1 MKLKTPATISCL
13 ALSAMIAAPAAAA
26 PSSKFTAVVD
36 KTMVSTEATRSESID
51 NNPAPA
57 LHAVVATL
65 KVPSQ
70 KELLIQISAQ
80 IAIDTNTSVKGKNG
94 GGGSATAAGSAVV
107 NVEVCNVDSGV
118 CLNAE
123 PGPITFAAREQEL
136 SATLGGVIESCTD
149 GDLDG
154 TIVISEDCLVSP
166 EEIALMLSTT
176 AAHHYNFVAPNLS
189 AGTYTVE
196 ATFAAEASAATSDT
210 AGTDGEID
218 YNYAAASILVGPT
231 VTVVEEVRATNNPD
245 GVVIID

>member
-1 MKLKTPATISCL
+1 MTFKPTALISAL
-13 ALSAMIAAPAAAA
+13 ALTLSVSATSWAA

-36 KTMVSTEATRSESID
+36 KTLVSTEATRSETLDS
-51 NNPAPA
+51 NPPPA
-57 LHAVVATL
+57 VHAVVATL

-70 KELLIQISAQ
+70 KELLIQVSAQ

-94 GGGSATAAGSAVV
+94 GGGSASAAGSAVV
-107 NVEVCNVDSGV
+107 AVEVCNVASGDCV
-118 CLNAE
+118 DAL

-154 TIVISEDCLVSP
+154 TINISDDCEVSP
-166 EEIALMLSTT
+166 EEISLILKTT
-176 AAHHYNFVAPNLS
+176 AAHHYNFLAPNLS
-189 AGTYTVE
+189 AGTYTVN
-196 ATFAAEASAATSDT
+196 ATFAAEASAATNDVAGSD
-210 AGTDGEID
+210 GDID
-218 YNYAAASILVGPT
+218 YNFAAASIVVGPT